1 MSEDNMNKPHS
12 TPEQPIQPQ
21 PQPQPQQTAPQLQ
34 QAAPQPQRVAP
45 QGNPPMQGQNMS
57 NGGSV
62 SGQPSMENVKYA
74 GFWIRFLAVII
85 DGLILGVAMYAV
97 QAVTGIQLIVTDY
110 SMEAGQASANTS
122 WLGTVIQIL
131 YMTVTTGSSLQ
142 ATLGKKIL
150 GLRVMRADGSK
161 ITYLRAF
168 GRFWAT
174 VLSALTLCIGYI
186 MAGFTN
192 QKKALHDMVADTRVV
207 YAKSM

>member
-1 MSEDNMNKPHS
+1 MSEDKNMNTPHS
-12 TPEQPIQPQ
+12 MPQQPPQ
-21 PQPQPQQTAPQLQ
+21 PQQAAQLQQTAPQPQ
-34 QAAPQPQRVAP
+34 QATPQNNP
-45 QGNPPMQGQNMS
+45 PPMQGQNMS
-57 NGGSV
+57 NGGGGSA

-122 WLGTVIQIL
+122 WLGTVIHIL
-131 YMTVTTGSSLQ
+131 YMTVTTGSPLQ

-150 GLRVMRADGSK
+150 GLRVIRADGSK